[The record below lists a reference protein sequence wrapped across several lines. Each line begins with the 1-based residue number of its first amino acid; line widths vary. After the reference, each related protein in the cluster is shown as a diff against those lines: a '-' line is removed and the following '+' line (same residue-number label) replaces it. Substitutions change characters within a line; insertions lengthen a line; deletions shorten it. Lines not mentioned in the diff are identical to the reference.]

1 MVSRAKSWIAPRSL
15 RVRLS
20 IWYIVFT
27 FACMSAYGALLSQFL
42 KHELRASREE
52 TMRRREHRFLTYMAT
67 ELKDRRNQDLS
78 ESMRHFMEASPETD
92 RLEILDESRNRI
104 YPKVDPMLPLPSAA
118 AVCVL
123 PCVSLLEIGAHP
135 VRILTHHTLLNGRP
149 VWIVMGGQI
158 DEHYDILKAVRAGY
172 FLLLPMVLL
181 GSVAGGY
188 ALSRRALLPVGRL
201 TEKARGLSITV
212 LNGRLPVPQ
221 TGDELQSL
229 AEAWNDLLVRLEAE
243 VNRST
248 QFTADASHD
257 LRTAI
262 TVILA
267 NAQLSL
273 RRIRSPEE
281 YRETLST
288 ILQEATHMLNLLEEM
303 LLVARSGKLNHQ
315 VARAPVSFAA
325 IVLDIFEAARATAEM
340 KGLKM
345 RVGTVDDIQVLGDAA
360 LLRRLMS
367 TLLDNALKY
376 TPAGGTITV
385 AVRRVEQGAVLSV
398 QDTGIGIPGEL
409 HPRVFDRLFRAD
421 VARSRAGT
429 KGNGLGLSIAKW
441 IADMHGF
448 SIRLESVVDAGT
460 TFFVLL
466 PEAALTPRTEVGSE
480 LHSTAASRRL

>member
-1 MVSRAKSWIAPRSL
+1 MSWIAPKSL

-27 FACMSAYGALLSQFL
+27 FACMSAYGTLLSQFL

-67 ELKDRRNQDLS
+67 EAQDGRDQDLS
-78 ESMRHFMEASPETD
+78 TYMRHFMEASPETD
-92 RLEILDESRNRI
+92 RLEILDENRTRI
-104 YPKVDPMLPLPSAA
+104 YPKIDPGLPLPSAGA
-118 AVCVL
+118 GCSE
-123 PCVSLLEIGAHP
+123 PCLSLIENQSHS
-135 VRILTHHTLLNGRP
+135 VRLLTHHALLNGRP
-149 VWIVMGGQI
+149 VWIVMGGQV
-158 DEHYDILKAVRAGY
+158 DEHYDILKAVRVGY
-172 FLLLPMVLL
+172 FLLLPVVLL

-201 TEKARGLSITV
+201 TETARGLSISA
-212 LNGRLPVPQ
+212 LDRRLPVPQ

-229 AEAWNDLLVRLEAE
+229 AEAWNDLLIRLEEE

-273 RRIRSPEE
+273 RRTRTPAE

-288 ILQEATHMLNLLEEM
+288 ILQEATHMLNLLEDM
-303 LLVARSGKLNHQ
+303 LLAARSGNLTRQLAK
-315 VARAPVSFAA
+315 APVSFSA
-325 IVLDIFEAARATAEM
+325 IVLDVFEASRATAEM
-340 KGLKM
+340 KDLKM
-345 RVGTVDDIQVLGDAA
+345 RVGTMEQIRVLGDTA
-360 LLRRLMS
+360 LLRRLTS

-385 AVRRVEQGAVLSV
+385 AVQTLERGAVLSV
-398 QDTGIGIPGEL
+398 RDTGIGIAAEL

-421 VARSRAGT
+421 VARSRAGSE
-429 KGNGLGLSIAKW
+429 GNGLGLSIARW
-441 IADMHGF
+441 IVDMHGF
-448 SIRLESVVDAGT
+448 SIRLESAVGQGT
-460 TFFVLL
+460 TFFVSIPEILGHAHL
-466 PEAALTPRTEVGSE
+466 PSEAARDLQPQPR
-480 LHSTAASRRL
+480 